1 MNRNDFRAT
10 YLPAVWEETHR
21 GPQGMDIWTRLMR
34 DRIIFM
40 GSEVDAN
47 VANAIIAQL
56 LFLESED
63 PEKPIHMYINSPGG
77 DVTAG
82 LAIYDTMNYI
92 NAPVATVCSGRA
104 MSMGAVLLAA
114 GEPGMRSALPHS
126 SILIH
131 QPLGGVRGQASD
143 IEIQAKEITRL
154 REWLEDTLSR
164 HSNKST
170 EEVHRDIDRDKI
182 LTAAEAL
189 EYGLI
194 DQVLNTRKS
203 PGVATPASGPAAVT
217 AG

>member
-10 YLPAVWEETHR
+10 YLPSVWEETHR
-21 GPQGMDIWTRLMR
+21 GMQGMDIWTRLLR
-34 DRIIFM
+34 DRIIFI
-40 GSEVDAN
+40 GSEINADVAN
-47 VANAIIAQL
+47 VIIAQL

-82 LAIYDTMNYI
+82 LAIYDTMHYI

-104 MSMGAVLLAA
+104 MSMGAVLLAG
-114 GEPGMRSALPHS
+114 GEPGMRSALTHS

-143 IEIQAKEITRL
+143 IEIHAREILRL
-154 REWLEDTLSR
+154 RTLLTEILVS
-164 HSNKST
+164 HSKYDY
-170 EEVHRDIDRDKI
+170 ERVARDCERDFFM
-182 LTAAEAL
+182 TPPEAL

-194 DQVLNTRKS
+194 DQI
-203 PGVATPASGPAAVT
+203 VT
-217 AG
+217 KKQED

>member
-143 IEIQAKEITRL
+143 IEIHAREILRL
-154 REWLEDTLSR
+154 RTLLTEILVS
-164 HSNKST
+164 HSNHDFDRVSADC
-170 EEVHRDIDRDKI
+170 ERDFYM
-182 LTAAEAL
+182 TPAEAL

-194 DQVLNTRKS
+194 DKIVLKKQED
-203 PGVATPASGPAAVT
+203 
-217 AG
+217 